1 MSRIVNEIY
10 DRMKELVCERGI
22 QVYDDVIE
30 EIIMKHDAQKLRG
43 LLKEAITR
51 ITEDEMTAWKSGNLG
66 YVSGDEV
73 ETDFDDNDRFLHG
86 SEHGEAVDDEGYMA
100 KSQLAGM
107 KEMAYEVCEL
117 LDGDDQLP
125 GWVQNHLAV
134 AHENLRQVH
143 GYLTGDAKMQAY
155 EDSELPTP
163 APMPMPESKQRRL
176 KALAEGH
183 ARITEEELNAWSKGD
198 WGFVA
203 DVEPRPELSEAE
215 NKRKGPSKKTA
226 QKILRG
232 TKTFKDKVKKVE
244 KWADDPEA
252 AAAWMT
258 HKATGKWPSEK

>member
-1 MSRIVNEIY
+1 MTSI
-10 DRMKELVCERGI
+10 
-22 QVYDDVIE
+22 
-30 EIIMKHDAQKLRG
+30 KLKG

-51 ITEDEMTAWKSGNLG
+51 ITEDEMAAWKSGNLG

-73 ETDFDDNDRFLHG
+73 ETDFDDDDRFLHG
-86 SEHGEAVDDEGYMA
+86 SEHSEAHDDEGYMV
-100 KSQLAGM
+100 KSQLSSM

-125 GWVQNHLAV
+125 GWVQNHISV

-163 APMPMPESKQRRL
+163 APMTMPEAKQRRL
-176 KALAEGH
+176 KMLAEGI

-198 WGFVA
+198 WSFVSGIDTGA
-203 DVEPRPELSEAE
+203 EMSEA
-215 NKRKGPSKKTA
+215 KKKGPSKKTA

-232 TKTFKDKVKKVE
+232 TKTFKQKMKKVE
-244 KWADDPEA
+244 KWADEPEA
-252 AAAWMT
+252 AAAWMM

>member
-1 MSRIVNEIY
+1 M
-10 DRMKELVCERGI
+10 
-22 QVYDDVIE
+22 
-30 EIIMKHDAQKLRG
+30 A
-43 LLKEAITR
+43 
-51 ITEDEMTAWKSGNLG
+51 AWKSGNLG
-66 YVSGDEV
+66 YVSGDDV
-73 ETDFDDNDRFLHG
+73 EPDFDDDDRFLHG
-86 SEHGEAVDDEGYMA
+86 SEHGEAHDDEGYMA

-163 APMPMPESKQRRL
+163 APMAMPEAKQRRL
-176 KALAEGH
+176 KALSEGM
-183 ARITEEELNAWSKGD
+183 ARITEEELDAWSKGD
-198 WGFVA
+198 WGFVSGV
-203 DVEPRPELSEAE
+203 DPRPAVSEAQ
-215 NKRKGPSKKTA
+215 KKKGPSKKTA

-244 KWADDPEA
+244 K
-252 AAAWMT
+252 
-258 HKATGKWPSEK
+258 

>member
-1 MSRIVNEIY
+1 
-10 DRMKELVCERGI
+10 MKLTTT
-22 QVYDDVIE
+22 
-30 EIIMKHDAQKLRG
+30 HLRS
-43 LLKEAITR
+43 LIKEAITR
-51 ITEDEMTAWKSGNLG
+51 ITEDEMAAWKSGNLG
-66 YVSGDEV
+66 YVSGDSV

-86 SEHGEAVDDEGYMA
+86 SEHGEAHDDEGYMA

-155 EDSELPTP
+155 EDSELPAP
-163 APMPMPESKQRRL
+163 AQMAMPEARQRRIKML
-176 KALAEGH
+176 SEGM
-183 ARITEEELNAWSKGD
+183 ARITEEELDAWSKGD
-198 WGFVA
+198 WGFVST
-203 DVEPRPELSEAE
+203 VEQRPAVSEA
-215 NKRKGPSKKTA
+215 KKKHKGPSKKTA

-244 KWADDPEA
+244 KWADEPEA
-252 AAAWMT
+252 AAAWMM
-258 HKATGKWPSEK
+258 HKATGTWPSEK